1 MPMSLKPLSRQCI
14 VITGASSGIGLVTA
28 RMAAEA
34 GAKVVLA
41 ARDLPALE
49 QLAAEINRAGGEALA
64 VQTDVG
70 REDEVD
76 RLAEKAVAR
85 FGSFDTW
92 VNDAGVSIF
101 GQCWEVTTDDMRRMF
116 DTNYWGVVY
125 GSRAALRHFTS
136 RGKRSA
142 AGALINIGSFFGD
155 RATPVQST
163 YSSSKFAVH
172 GWTDALR
179 MEAEHAGLPVSVT
192 LIHPGRIDTPYN
204 EHAQSYM
211 DRQPAHRGMIYSP
224 EAVAEAILFAAA
236 HPKRDIFVGTQ
247 AKLAS
252 VVGNLL
258 PRFADKFMAWYMY
271 PSQLAD
277 RPSHGQDTPGL
288 HQPGYGLQERGTH
301 QGFVRGRSVYVRAST
316 HPVLTAAVGLAS
328 AGLVLGAMSRSGAR
342 AGARPGTGPGTR
354 AGSARRLRAMPGPGA
369 AE

>member
-1 MPMSLKPLSRQCI
+1 MPIPLKPLSRQCI

-28 RMAAEA
+28 RMAARA

-70 REDEVD
+70 RENEVD

-142 AGALINIGSFFGD
+142 AGALINVGSVFGD

-179 MEAEHAGLPVSVT
+179 MEADHAGLPVSVT

-247 AKLAS
+247 AKLAA

-328 AGLVLGAMSRSGAR
+328 AGLVLGAMSRSG
-342 AGARPGTGPGTR
+342 TR
-354 AGSARRLRAMPGPGA
+354 AGTGAGTGAGTRVGSPRRLRALSGPGA